1 MFLFIASIGQFTLS
15 IPTLVGRLT
24 WMLLDGVFDVVRVL
38 KGQYRLGALRWVAR
52 LIAHQLW
59 YTGVQVLPLI
69 VGIALFFSIS
79 LLLLGY
85 QSLQAFG
92 AEGHFGQIFR
102 LGVLTGLGPVMV
114 ALIVIARSGTAITAD
129 VASQVIRG
137 EIDVIKLHGMSVS
150 MLIVIPRLI
159 GVWVSLLMLTTL
171 FIGTILL
178 GFFIFSPLLGLY
190 VMEILNVTHEAL
202 SPKDILTLVVKSSA
216 FGLLIPLLTVHK
228 GLTVKKDIR
237 DLPRVSSQAVVA
249 CIISVFVLDVL
260 ISTLVLL

>member
-1 MFLFIASIGQFTLS
+1 MFLDGAVDFT
-15 IPTLVGRLT
+15 
-24 WMLLDGVFDVVRVL
+24 RVL
-38 KGQYRLGALRWVAR
+38 RGQYHWGALRWVAR
-52 LIAHQLW
+52 LTAQQIW

-69 VGIALFFSIS
+69 VGIAAFFSLS

-92 AEGHFGQIFR
+92 AESHFGQIFR

-159 GVWVSLLMLTTL
+159 GVWLSLLTLTTL
-171 FIGTILL
+171 FIVTILL
-178 GFFIFSPLLGLY
+178 GFFVFSPLLGLY
-190 VMEILNVTHEAL
+190 VMEIIHVTHKAL
-202 SPKDILTLVVKSSA
+202 APTDILTLIIKSSA
-216 FGLLIPLLTVHK
+216 FGLFIPLLTVHK
-228 GLTVKKDIR
+228 GLMVKRDIR

-260 ISTLVLL
+260 ISMLVLL